1 MNHVHDSQET
11 TPKHEAWV
19 KLCQC
24 IGTDNAW
31 AIGQYLRAVIA
42 DELPNIAKAV
52 LNHPLDKLGEP
63 VECETFAEALAPQPL
78 AAGDVPAVK
87 GCISLEEA
95 QESGC
100 CRICGWST
108 RGPHGP
114 ENAVTLNYGKEFA
127 HTRCLNGNRWIEAEI
142 SRRVAEAVAAKD
154 KRIAEDD
161 NRHQSVIDSI
171 KGQRHAWYCEI
182 QVARG
187 KCNCGMQL
195 AAKDAEIERLKAS
208 HSDFATDM
216 RRQIVNLEAEL
227 AECRKPVEDERSF
240 FASDANNNVQ
250 EVVGVLRFRAERN
263 ARVAA
268 ERELDGL
275 REAVNKY
282 AMEVAR
288 SKRGDTESFYIMD
301 GRGAESSSP
310 TDAVLAAY
318 RAEKAK
324 GQP

>member
-1 MNHVHDSQET
+1 MSIDVPNWFAELFWGGDT
-11 TPKHEAWV
+11 DGNDCDAWERSGPLWL
-19 KLCQC
+19 KLNDH
-24 IGTDNAW
+24 I
-31 AIGQYLRAVIA
+31 RAVIA
-42 DELPNIAKAV
+42 DEAAKAQQ
-52 LNHPLDKLGEP
+52 PKPEP
-63 VECETFAEALAPQPL
+63 
-78 AAGDVPAVK
+78 GDVPEWFWKAIRDAIHFKVSNEAAMA
-87 GCISLEEA
+87 CAARVWRMLESEIA
-95 QESGC
+95 HRVELATNHEVRKC
-100 CRICGWST
+100 AERI
-108 RGPHGP
+108 
-114 ENAVTLNYGKEFA
+114 EKVVADAN
-127 HTRCLNGNRWIEAEI
+127 
-142 SRRVAEAVAAKD
+142 RRVAEATAERD